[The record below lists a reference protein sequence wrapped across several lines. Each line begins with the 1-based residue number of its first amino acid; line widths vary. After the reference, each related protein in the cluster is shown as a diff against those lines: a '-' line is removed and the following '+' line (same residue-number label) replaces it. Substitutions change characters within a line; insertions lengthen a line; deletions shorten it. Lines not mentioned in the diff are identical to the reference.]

1 MLQPDFGTLMVL
13 MVILVGLLI
22 VAGITGRQMLVLV
35 LLTVTGIFMM
45 VNLGLVKQYQ
55 IDRLNFLDRD
65 HTSAQ
70 SSGYNQEQSI
80 QAIANGRATG
90 EGIGNGSST
99 QGSFV
104 PEQHT
109 DFIFTAVGEELGFV
123 GSAGVLG
130 AARPDHVADVAHRAV
145 WPATSSA
152 CWCASGSWRCSR
164 SRSSRTSA

>member
-1 MLQPDFGTLMVL
+1 MALAGYCNQYRGELDAWRLSTILALAAIPLGLVMLQPDFGTLMVL

-35 LLTVTGIFMM
+35 LLTGTGIFMM
-45 VNLGLVKQYQ
+45 VDLGLVKQYQ

-65 HTSAQ
+65 PTTAQ

-90 EGIGNGSST
+90 EGIGNGSQT

-123 GSAGVLG
+123 GRRACSPCSA
-130 AARPDHVADVAHRAV
+130 
-145 WPATSSA
+145 
-152 CWCASGSWRCSR
+152 
-164 SRSSRTSA
+164 